1 MTVNRP
7 TAATRVAR
15 TVWIL
20 CFAVVFLD
28 GFDLVIYGTVL
39 PSLLADPSWNMSPE
53 TGGAIGSYALI
64 GLMIGAL
71 MSGYIAD
78 QYGRRKPLIL
88 YAVMFSVLTALC
100 AAANGPAMLGV
111 LRFLVGLALGGAL
124 PMVIALVAEYAP
136 AERRNF
142 YNATMLAGYAIGAV
156 LVSLVSIFVVPNLGF
171 RTMFLVGGLMGL
183 AVLPFLV
190 WKLPESLDH
199 LVTSGRHERARAL
212 ADSMGLGGEAV
223 ERRAEAMALTAEQE
237 SVDRLVA
244 IRALA
249 APGYRLA
256 SIAFPVAGFCA
267 FILAYGLNTWLPE
280 ILTSSGYSLGSSLA
294 FLVALNAGSLLGNLV
309 LSTVADRSG
318 PRLAIVIAGGVA
330 CVCIL
335 ALSLGL
341 PTGFVYGLILAAG
354 FGALT
359 SAALIFGY
367 ASGYYPGYAR
377 GTALGWTM
385 GLSRLGGVVGPL
397 IGGFV
402 LGASVGPEWN
412 FYIFGTTALALC
424 GAIMLVPPSRRSSRS
439 DEPSPQLDKA

>member
-1 MTVNRP
+1 MNRT
-7 TAATRVAR
+7 TAASRVAR

-20 CFAVVFLD
+20 CFAVLFLD
-28 GFDLVIYGTVL
+28 GFDLIIYGTVL
-39 PSLLADPSWNMSPE
+39 PSLLAEPSWHMSPE

-78 QYGRRKPLIL
+78 QWGRRKPLIL
-88 YAVMFSVLTALC
+88 YTGLFSALTALC
-100 AAANGPAMLGV
+100 AVANGPAMLGV
-111 LRFLVGLALGGAL
+111 LRFLCGLALGGAL
-124 PMVIALVAEYAP
+124 PMAIALVAEYAP

-142 YNATMLAGYAIGAV
+142 YNATMLTGYAIGAV
-156 LVSLVSIFVVPNLGF
+156 LVSLVSIAVVPNLGF
-171 RTMFLVGGLMGL
+171 RAMFLVGGLIGL

-190 WKLPESLDH
+190 WRLPESLDH

-212 ADSMGLGGEAV
+212 AVSMGLDGEAV
-223 ERRAEAMALTAEQE
+223 DRRTEAMALTAGKE
-237 SVDRLVA
+237 SVDRLAA
-244 IRALA
+244 IRTLA

-256 SIAFPVAGFCA
+256 SIAFPLAGFCA
-267 FILAYGLNTWLPE
+267 FILAYGLNTWLPK

-309 LSTVADRSG
+309 LSTVADRTG
-318 PRLAIVIAGGVA
+318 PRLAVVIAGGIA

-335 ALSLGL
+335 SLTLGL

-367 ASGYYPGYAR
+367 TSTYYPGYAR

-385 GLSRLGGVVGPL
+385 GMSRLGGVVGPL
-397 IGGFV
+397 IGGVV
-402 LGASVGPEWN
+402 LGSAAGPEWN
-412 FYIFGTTALALC
+412 FYIFGATALALC
-424 GAIMLVPPSRRSSRS
+424 CAIMLVPRSRRSSGS
-439 DEPSPQLDKA
+439 DESAPKLEKA